1 MNKEFEQNINEL
13 NFISKKIEK
22 DNPKQSSFGGAATGA
37 LIGSAIAPGIG
48 TFLGG
53 AIGKWLTDANN
64 ESKDGLQPFNGLEE
78 DTKHEIRENYQI
90 SRNEKILFVSTEE
103 NERVVITENELIWD
117 DPELDTIYRIPWSK
131 IKKVYYKDEYYIVQ
145 TLDNAENAI
154 PTSYFWGNSLDME
167 KIPASCN
174 RIASILTDVANC
186 VNKIGA
192 TL

>member
-1 MNKEFEQNINEL
+1 MNKDFAFNINRL
-13 NFISKKIEK
+13 DYISHKIKSESPNK
-22 DNPKQSSFGGAATGA
+22 HQDN
-37 LIGSAIAPGIG
+37 API
-48 TFLGG
+48 
-53 AIGKWLTDANN
+53 
-64 ESKDGLQPFNGLEE
+64 EGLQPFKILKK
-78 DTKHEIRENYQI
+78 DKKREIRETYQI
-90 SRNEKILFVSTEE
+90 PQNEKILFFSTEE

-131 IKKVYYKDEYYIVQ
+131 IKKVYYKKVYYKDEYYIVQ